1 MKCQG
6 NYEGNLPTLNV
17 IKEGTLLRIFF
28 DYEDAPVTDEDG
40 DVKKYICE
48 NVDVEGR
55 SYAEIVSALIHSRYS
70 QDSVE
75 AIIANYEIAKNSES
89 DITDTKRAEYIEEYN
104 DYQAF
109 RVRAKEIAN
118 NVINSL

>member
-1 MKCQG
+1 MKCSG

-28 DYEDAPVTDEDG
+28 DYEDVPVADEDG

-48 NVDVEGR
+48 NVDVEGL
-55 SYAEIVSALIHSRYS
+55 SYAEIVSALIRSKYE
-70 QDSVE
+70 QNSVE
-75 AIIANYEIAKNSES
+75 AIIANYEMAKDATS
-89 DITDTKRAEYIEEYN
+89 DLTDEKRAEYIAEYN

>member
-1 MKCQG
+1 MKCSG
-6 NYEGNLPTLNV
+6 NYEGNLPTINL

-28 DYEDAPVTDEDG
+28 DYEDVVVTDEDG

-55 SYAEIVSALIHSRYS
+55 SYAEIVSALIRSKYE
-70 QDSVE
+70 QNSVE
-75 AIIANYEIAKNSES
+75 AIIANYEMAKDTTS
-89 DITDTKRAEYIEEYN
+89 DLTDEKRAGYIAEYN
-104 DYQAF
+104 NYQAF
-109 RVRAKEIAN
+109 RLRAKEIAN

>member
-1 MKCQG
+1 MKCSG
-6 NYEGNLPTLNV
+6 NYAGSLPTMNV

-28 DYEDAPVTDEDG
+28 DYEDVSNDDE
-40 DVKKYICE
+40 KKYICE

-55 SYAEIVSALIHSRYS
+55 SYAEIVSALIRSRYA

-75 AIIANYEIAKNSES
+75 AIIANYEIAKDSES
-89 DITDTKRAEYIEEYN
+89 DITDAKRAEYIEEYN

-109 RVRAKEIAN
+109 RIRMKEIAN
-118 NVINSL
+118 TVINQL

>member
-1 MKCQG
+1 MKCSG
-6 NYEGNLPTLNV
+6 NYEGTLPTMNV

-28 DYEDAPVTDEDG
+28 DYEDVPVADEDG

-55 SYAEIVSALIHSRYS
+55 SYAEIVSALIRSKYEQS
-70 QDSVE
+70 KVE
-75 AIIANYEIAKNSES
+75 SIIANHEMAKDTTSNL
-89 DITDTKRAEYIEEYN
+89 TDAKRAEYIAEYN